1 MAVIQAL
8 NFSSAKVDA
17 WMIFFWPQTV
27 MIKLNLV
34 NAIKGKDQQS
44 FA

>member
-17 WMIFFWPQTV
+17 WMIFFASNCYDE
-27 MIKLNLV
+27 IKFGY
-34 NAIKGKDQQS
+34 AIKDKDQQS
-44 FA
+44 FV